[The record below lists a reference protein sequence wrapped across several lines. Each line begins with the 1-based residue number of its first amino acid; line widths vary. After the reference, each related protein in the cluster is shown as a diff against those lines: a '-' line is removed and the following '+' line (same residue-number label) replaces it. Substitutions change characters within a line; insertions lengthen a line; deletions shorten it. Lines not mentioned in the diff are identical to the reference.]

1 MPPNKRWVLTG
12 KHFTNAKAREE
23 LTSLVLK
30 SKSAKEFGKTLN
42 LRKSEGTYTFGGIEA
57 LKGVKFVPEHVLI
70 NEQLIGQ
77 TNPPRFYVMLAV
89 ILLAWTKNKKQRD
102 DMHDFF
108 FTIAS
113 SLNWQTQWAK
123 MTSADFMNIQRKLSE
138 LSGVAINETVE
149 AAQEQQMANQANIAN
164 MTYEEAREQFLAEFS
179 KQTTDQLILDLIGYT
194 MLNMA
199 DSQELDG
206 KRETN
211 PEKLENNIRIIDPRW
226 QQAWQNNTNLD
237 QQASNDLLDDL
248 WAEIHVH
255 RTRQNAPGRMKE
267 IVELPFATYNDYWE
281 QVDISGYKHRVV
293 YPHVDHNHLLH
304 SKYYRMLKSVSSQGS
319 FSDAKDIDQPD
330 YDNIL
335 EVLKSKIRRKNGG
348 VFNVSYER
356 WRQTLFLDSAQNVP
370 ESRKHLYYPGMG
382 EMERHE
388 RYAEVERGLVD
399 PADPD
404 RGYPN
409 PELHPYLDDWINI
422 LLHLRQYYAVS
433 LLYGA
438 ASKDL
443 SFGYLPYGVY
453 TQNASDRGQGAAL
466 GANDGEADNILRN
479 KFAFLGWDSK
489 KQLRAVDNTDR
500 FLRFDPLRPCTW
512 SYWSWVTYWDI
523 EEFKPSYPV
532 GNKGIGKTKNI
543 SIEFTAVFRYFYTQL
558 FMMDNVTQT
567 AVPNIT
573 AGRYGLA
580 PPVRQVFEFV
590 PRAVEGSFTEEGAV
604 RKQRKVRGLPK
615 YEQDPTDAMH
625 YTSYDLCP
633 FTVDDLYVATKIDLD
648 EEQEMIL
655 TPWELTPYGQIMLGE
670 PDEQT
675 NSFPESAKLDGSNL
689 PNNTDIQ
696 IRRKLLIAYLRVLS
710 LYREAPP

>member
-1 MPPNKRWVLTG
+1 M
-12 KHFTNAKAREE
+12 
-23 LTSLVLK
+23 
-30 SKSAKEFGKTLN
+30 
-42 LRKSEGTYTFGGIEA
+42 
-57 LKGVKFVPEHVLI
+57 
-70 NEQLIGQ
+70 
-77 TNPPRFYVMLAV
+77 
-89 ILLAWTKNKKQRD
+89 
-102 DMHDFF
+102 
-108 FTIAS
+108 
-113 SLNWQTQWAK
+113 
-123 MTSADFMNIQRKLSE
+123 
-138 LSGVAINETVE
+138 
-149 AAQEQQMANQANIAN
+149 
-164 MTYEEAREQFLAEFS
+164 
-179 KQTTDQLILDLIGYT
+179 
-194 MLNMA
+194 
-199 DSQELDG
+199 
-206 KRETN
+206 
-211 PEKLENNIRIIDPRW
+211 
-226 QQAWQNNTNLD
+226 
-237 QQASNDLLDDL
+237 
-248 WAEIHVH
+248 
-255 RTRQNAPGRMKE
+255 
-267 IVELPFATYNDYWE
+267 
-281 QVDISGYKHRVV
+281 
-293 YPHVDHNHLLH
+293 
-304 SKYYRMLKSVSSQGS
+304 
-319 FSDAKDIDQPD
+319 
-330 YDNIL
+330 
-335 EVLKSKIRRKNGG
+335 
-348 VFNVSYER
+348 
-356 WRQTLFLDSAQNVP
+356 
-370 ESRKHLYYPGMG
+370 
-382 EMERHE
+382 
-388 RYAEVERGLVD
+388 
-399 PADPD
+399 
-404 RGYPN
+404 
-409 PELHPYLDDWINI
+409 
-422 LLHLRQYYAVS
+422 
-433 LLYGA
+433 
-438 ASKDL
+438 
-443 SFGYLPYGVY
+443 
-453 TQNASDRGQGAAL
+453 
-466 GANDGEADNILRN
+466 RN

-489 KQLRAVDNTDR
+489 EQLRAVENTDR

-689 PNNTDIQ
+689 PDDTDIQ